1 MSLSLHPC
9 VCHTF
14 PLSVPLSLSL
24 LLFVFPVI
32 VCLSPSQFLSNS
44 LSPCPSLP
52 VPLSLSI
59 CTCHSPPFL
68 YSCLSVTV
76 PVLLSVSICPCL
88 YSCPILFLSLS
99 QLLCPCCCAS
109 VPIPLSLFICP
120 YIHHPTINVQLTQL
134 LEPNSETTWKIK
146 LSKEV
151 FAYFLQ
157 KFLLPK
163 FDSGDLPVMAKHM
176 SLCLCSHFLSVCHS
190 PWPPVHVHLTKC
202 VFQFISLSFFSCT
215 CPCPRVPITVLLS
228 PFLIPIH
235 LFLLLCPCTL
245 FPSVCHSP
253 CPCQKWREGLL
264 LSKEGRGAWYN

>member
-59 CTCHSPPFL
+59 CACHSPPFL
-68 YSCLSVTV
+68 YSCLSVT
-76 PVLLSVSICPCL
+76 VLLSVSICPCL

-109 VPIPLSLFICP
+109 VPIPVSLFICP
-120 YIHHPTINVQLTQL
+120 YVHHPTINVQLTQL

-157 KFLLPK
+157 KSLLPK

-190 PWPPVHVHLTKC
+190 P
-202 VFQFISLSFFSCT
+202 
-215 CPCPRVPITVLLS
+215 
-228 PFLIPIH
+228 
-235 LFLLLCPCTL
+235 
-245 FPSVCHSP
+245 
-253 CPCQKWREGLL
+253 
-264 LSKEGRGAWYN
+264 